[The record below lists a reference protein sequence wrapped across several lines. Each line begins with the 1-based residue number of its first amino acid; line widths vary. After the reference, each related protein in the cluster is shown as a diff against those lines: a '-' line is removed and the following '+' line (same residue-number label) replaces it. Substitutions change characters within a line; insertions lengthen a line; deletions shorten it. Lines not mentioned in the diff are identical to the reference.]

1 MSKRK
6 GELSN
11 AAVDRRW
18 PHQVALLDD
27 LCVMNNFEI
36 IRRFCEKRSISP
48 RSPAVTAVW
57 PNRKC
62 ETFRLHCFA
71 ERADAEAFMAE
82 FGGVLF
88 DPKRD
93 RGKGKMRNAWVRT
106 EEWRRV
112 LESGPLKIPEILAN

>member
-1 MSKRK
+1 
-6 GELSN
+6 
-11 AAVDRRW
+11 
-18 PHQVALLDD
+18 
-27 LCVMNNFEI
+27 
-36 IRRFCEKRSISP
+36 
-48 RSPAVTAVW
+48 
-57 PNRKC
+57 
-62 ETFRLHCFA
+62 
-71 ERADAEAFMAE
+71 MAE